1 MFDNVTLFRNF
12 FSYVCHFIC
21 NTACC
26 CFLYKYY
33 HGKQMENSASDCCT
47 VRTQTQCLCDMA
59 AWLRWCC
66 ITLQIILLCLTVL
79 SIGCKVHR
87 HKVSMITVIFKKN
100 CVYFRWHWTRRVRMD
115 QHGLERGVSIPT
127 YKTDISYCRPN
138 VINVFLVPIYV
149 YYVWFVV
156 VCRC

>member
-1 MFDNVTLFRNF
+1 MCVTLNRNF
-12 FSYVCHFIC
+12 LSYVCHFIC

-33 HGKQMENSASDCCT
+33 HGKQMENSASYCCT

-59 AWLRWCC
+59 AWIRCRC

-87 HKVSMITVIFKKN
+87 HKVSMITVIFKKKI
-100 CVYFRWHWTRRVRMD
+100 VFILGDTGPGV
-115 QHGLERGVSIPT
+115 LEWIKMVWKEEFQFPHIKLIYPT
-127 YKTDISYCRPN
+127 ADPM
-138 VINVFLVPIYV
+138 
-149 YYVWFVV
+149 
-156 VCRC
+156 